1 MNAWVVIFLHISPIF
16 SCWVIGSKSILTNQE
31 LIWIFNLYSYIT
43 YVIIL
48 IIFIVPTMKKLVSY
62 LEEVL
67 DWEKF
72 AYQLLPEE
80 KEYLVEVWS
89 LWQ

>member
-1 MNAWVVIFLHISPIF
+1 
-16 SCWVIGSKSILTNQE
+16 
-31 LIWIFNLYSYIT
+31 
-43 YVIIL
+43 
-48 IIFIVPTMKKLVSY
+48 MKKLGSY

-80 KEYLVEVWS
+80 KEYLVEVRS

>member
-1 MNAWVVIFLHISPIF
+1 
-16 SCWVIGSKSILTNQE
+16 
-31 LIWIFNLYSYIT
+31 
-43 YVIIL
+43 
-48 IIFIVPTMKKLVSY
+48 MKKLGSY

-89 LWQ
+89 LWQSPYCHYRNICISY